1 MSNLYAFKE
10 IKPVHS
16 SSQLI
21 DVVLSK
27 TQRKT
32 PTEVHPGYQIQ
43 RIREFYM
50 RKVKFASEAFTDKLK
65 ESLNGFPKLSDIH
78 PFFADWLNVLYDKDH
93 YKIALGQLNMIVN
106 VIEKIQKDYVKLMK
120 YADSLYR
127 CKTLKV
133 AAMGRMCTAVKKL
146 KPSLEYLEEV
156 RRHVARLPSIDPFA
170 PTLLLF
176 GFPNVGKSSF
186 INKITRANVEVSPI
200 PFSTQSLF
208 IGHTFHSNVKIQ
220 VIDSPGVL
228 DRALDQRNTIEM
240 QSLTALAHLKTAVLF
255 IVDISENCGHSLVDQ
270 LSLFESLKPLFAKKP
285 VTLILN
291 KVDLVSF
298 ENLDDSSKELLKN
311 FNEKNPEVA
320 VLQLSTTD
328 DKLIEETKDY
338 ACKIMLES
346 RQNNKKDASLLKT
359 DEDYLSGVRVVLPTK
374 KRRVEP
380 TEYIPESVIKER
392 TNQVKEPIKTLKE
405 LQEEFGGAGVFAF
418 PSQEHFLLENEEW
431 KYDAVPEIINGKNIW
446 DYVDPDIEARLE
458 ELEKE
463 NMNELGMDEEM
474 IIDAEE
480 LEDLATQK
488 QINGTIPMLKLSA
501 KLNRHVRVKKQTAN
515 LQAIKRRLQAKGKN
529 PEEEIARVTS
539 KIADRMSARR
549 KRSKD
554 NNEMEIEDEEKE
566 ASFGKRLRDAREN
579 QKSISQREKWFKSDN
594 VAEMR
599 RRKIQK
605 QSLKRGEAGDA
616 DRRVTVKKPKHL
628 FAGKM
633 SMGTSNKR

>member
-270 LSLFESLKPLFAKKP
+270 LNLFESLKPLFAKKP

-320 VLQLSTTD
+320 VLQLSTTN

-338 ACKIMLES
+338 ACRIMLES

-579 QKSISQREKWFKSDN
+579 QKSISQRDKWFKSDN